1 MIQPD
6 HTHNV
11 LPPLPGLTGAIE
23 QWTARAL
30 DEHAI
35 VAITDVRGDIVYAN
49 DQFCHISGYHREEL
63 LGQNHRILKSGHH
76 PNAFYADMWRT
87 IATGGT
93 WRGVVCNRSKSGQ
106 LYWVQSTI
114 MPLLGTDDKPAYYL
128 ALRTDITE
136 LKLAEQANA
145 RLVSQL
151 SSGTEELHS
160 AQNQLAAFF
169 VNSPIGI
176 SWREVTRDGRPG
188 ANHVNERF
196 CELIGLT
203 MDEALD
209 IENVRRA
216 THPDDWA
223 AQETLTTEVYLGK
236 RDRFSIDKRYIHKDG
251 RVVWGNLTVAVLRA
265 PDGHV
270 THHFA
275 MLEDITGRRLAEEE
289 LRRSES
295 RWRTYLSTASEIL
308 YALTPEHTYKFVS
321 PAWTNKLGHP
331 VEDVLGRSI
340 YDFVHPEDAPRCREF
355 VGRILGGQPD
365 AGMVEYRMHHRD
377 GRWIWHASTG
387 SAYSDRDGRR
397 AYFGVGR
404 DISLRRQA
412 QEELRAA
419 LARREELERIID
431 RSPSVVVLWRAEANS
446 WPVEYVS
453 ASIRQFGYYPEQFT
467 SRQLTFADITHPED
481 RERVAAELQ
490 AHAATGHDEYN
501 QEYRIQCADGR
512 VRWVDDHTIVRH
524 APDGHVTHHEGV
536 ITDITARKEAEENE
550 RAAREREL
558 NLAREVQQ
566 HLLPS
571 VFPDLRRVEARAL
584 SQPSL
589 HLGGDYFDVLE
600 IDANHRGFVM
610 ADVSGKGAPAALM
623 MAACRANLRAFAPG
637 ELSPAEVLRRVNR
650 ALQPDMPPRMFIT
663 LFYGILNMDT
673 LELRY
678 ARAGHEAGLLIR
690 AGGDGSVE
698 LLSKGGLALGLAPAA
713 LFDTIGE
720 DTVALSSGD
729 LLALYTDGINEACNI
744 TGEEFGRERLT
755 GVLQRHAGEPLE
767 SLLRTIDR
775 YLRQFCTLAQR
786 DDDRALLLVRPR

>member
-1 MIQPD
+1 MIKTDQTLSALPALPD
-6 HTHNV
+6 
-11 LPPLPGLTGAIE
+11 LAGSIE
-23 QWTARAL
+23 HWTAHAL

-35 VAITDVRGDIVYAN
+35 MAITDLRGVILYAN
-49 DQFCHISGYHREEL
+49 DQFCRISGYPREEL
-63 LGQNHRILKSGHH
+63 VGQTHRILKSGQH
-76 PNAFYADMWRT
+76 PDAFYADMWRT
-87 IATGGT
+87 IAGGRT
-93 WRGVVCNRSKSGQ
+93 WRGTVCNRTKSGQ

-114 MPLLGTDDKPAYYL
+114 MPLPGADGKPAYYL

-136 LKLAEQANA
+136 LKLTEQANA
-145 RLVSQL
+145 RLVAQLTSGTKELRSAQSQL
-151 SSGTEELHS
+151 AT
-160 AQNQLAAFF
+160 FF

-196 CELIGLT
+196 CELIGLN
-203 MDEALD
+203 MEEALD
-209 IENVRRA
+209 IENVRKA

-223 AQETLTTEVYLGK
+223 AQEVLTNEIYLGK

-275 MLEDITGRRLAEEE
+275 MLEDITGRRLAEDE
-289 LRRSES
+289 LRRSEA

-308 YALTPEHTYKFVS
+308 YAITPEHIYKFVS
-321 PAWTNKLGHP
+321 PAWTTKLGHP
-331 VEDVLGRSI
+331 VEEVLGHSFF
-340 YDFVHPEDAPRCREF
+340 DFVHEEDAPRCRAFIE
-355 VGRILGGQPD
+355 RILGGQPD
-365 AGMVEYRMHHRD
+365 AGLIEYRMHHRD

-431 RSPSVVVLWRAEANS
+431 RSPSVVVLWRAEAGY
-446 WPVEYVS
+446 WPVEFVS

-467 SRQLTFADITHPED
+467 GRQLTFADITHPDD

-501 QEYRIQCADGR
+501 QEYRIQCADGT
-512 VRWVDDHTIVRH
+512 VHWVDDHTIVRR
-524 APDGHVTHHEGV
+524 AADGTVTHHEGV
-536 ITDITARKEAEENE
+536 ITDITARKAAEDRE

-600 IDANHRGFVM
+600 IDSNHRGFVM

-623 MAACRANLRAFAPG
+623 MAACRANLRQVAPG
-637 ELSPAEVLRRVNR
+637 ELSPAAVLRRVNR

-663 LFYGILNMDT
+663 LFYGILNVDT

-678 ARAGHEAGLLIR
+678 ARAGHEAGLLVR
-690 AGGDGSVE
+690 SGDGGRVE
-698 LLSKGGLALGLAPAA
+698 LLGEGGLALGLAPAE

-720 DTVALSSGD
+720 ASVTLASGD

-744 TGEEFGRERLT
+744 TGEEFGRDRLT
-755 GVLQRHAGEPLE
+755 GVLQRHAAEPLE
-767 SLLRTIDR
+767 SLLRTVDR

>member
-1 MIQPD
+1 MIKTDQ
-6 HTHNV
+6 TLSV
-11 LPPLPGLTGAIE
+11 LPALPELAGSIE
-23 QWTARAL
+23 HWTAHAL

-35 VAITDVRGDIVYAN
+35 MAITDLRGVILYAN
-49 DQFCHISGYHREEL
+49 DQFCRISGYHREEL
-63 LGQNHRILKSGHH
+63 VGQTHRILKSGQH
-76 PNAFYADMWRT
+76 PDAFYADMWRT
-87 IATGGT
+87 IAGGRT
-93 WRGVVCNRSKSGQ
+93 WRGTVCNRTKSGQ

-114 MPLLGTDDKPAYYL
+114 MPLPGADGKPAYYL

-136 LKLAEQANA
+136 LKLTEQANA
-145 RLVSQL
+145 RLVAQL
-151 SSGTEELHS
+151 SSGTEELRS
-160 AQNQLAAFF
+160 AQSQLATFF

-196 CELIGLT
+196 CELIGLN
-203 MDEALD
+203 MEEALD
-209 IENVRRA
+209 IENVRKA

-223 AQETLTTEVYLGK
+223 AQEALTNEIYLGK

-275 MLEDITGRRLAEEE
+275 MLEDITGRRLAEDE
-289 LRRSES
+289 LRRSEA

-308 YALTPEHTYKFVS
+308 YAITPEHIYKFVS

-331 VEDVLGRSI
+331 VEEVLGHSFF
-340 YDFVHPEDAPRCREF
+340 DFVHEEDAPRCRAF
-355 VGRILGGQPD
+355 IDRILGGQPD
-365 AGMVEYRMHHRD
+365 TGLVEYRMHHRD

-431 RSPSVVVLWRAEANS
+431 RSPSVVVLWRAEAGY
-446 WPVEYVS
+446 WPVEFVS
-453 ASIRQFGYYPEQFT
+453 ASIRQFGYYPDQFT
-467 SRQLTFADITHPED
+467 GRQLTFADITHPED

-501 QEYRIQCADGR
+501 QEYRIQCADGA
-512 VRWVDDHTIVRH
+512 VRWVDDHTIVRR
-524 APDGHVTHHEGV
+524 AADGTVTHHEGV
-536 ITDITARKEAEENE
+536 ITDITARKASEERE

-571 VFPDLRRVEARAL
+571 VFPDLRRLEARAL

-600 IDANHRGFVM
+600 IDPSHRGFVM

-623 MAACRANLRAFAPG
+623 MAACRANLRQVAPG
-637 ELSPAEVLRRVNR
+637 ELSPAAVLRRVNR

-663 LFYGILNMDT
+663 LFYGILNVDT

-678 ARAGHEAGLLIR
+678 ARAGHEAGLLVR
-690 AGGDGSVE
+690 SGEAGRVE
-698 LLSKGGLALGLAPAA
+698 LLGEGGLALGLAPAE

-720 DTVALSSGD
+720 ASVTLAPGD

-744 TGEEFGRERLT
+744 TGEEFGRDRLV
-755 GVLQRHAGEPLE
+755 GVLQRHAAEPLE
-767 SLLRTIDR
+767 SLLRTVDR